1 MKRRTFIAGLGG
13 AAAWPLAVRAQQGER
28 LRRVAVL
35 IYGAENDPIAQAYVA
50 VIRDGLSMAGWTE
63 GRNLRTDLRFVGDA
77 DAIRIAVDGAVSLA
91 PDVIVAH
98 TGPVL
103 RAVQLRTQTIPIVLV
118 AVGDPIG
125 NGYVANL
132 SRPEGNTTGITN
144 LFFSIAGKWVELLKE
159 AVPRLERVA
168 FIYHSVFTYT
178 GYWAAIEAA
187 APNLSVR
194 AVRIPVSGVLEVEQ
208 AIGAFAVE
216 PNGGLIVAAQPN
228 AAFREAMFRQAIER
242 RLPTLY
248 IERIDIGQ
256 SGLIFYGPNFDNL
269 YRRSAY
275 FVDRILR
282 GTRVSEL
289 PVEFPTKFDLV
300 INLRVAKAIGLA
312 IPESFLLRA
321 DEVIE

>member
-1 MKRRTFIAGLGG
+1 MLRREFIAGLAG
-13 AAAWPLAVRAQQGER
+13 AVASPLAARSQQGER
-28 LRRVAVL
+28 LRRIAVL
-35 IYGAENDPIAQAYVA
+35 IYGAENDPVAQAYA
-50 VIRDGLSMAGWTE
+50 AAIRDGLSTSGWTE

-77 DAIRIAVDGAVSLA
+77 GAIRTAVDGAVSLA

-103 RAVQLRTQTIPIVLV
+103 RAVQQRTKIIPIVLL
-118 AVGDPIG
+118 AVGDPVG

-144 LFFSIAGKWVELLKE
+144 LFFSIAGKWVDLLKE

-168 FIYHSVFTYT
+168 LIYHSVFNLA

-187 APNLSVR
+187 APKLSLR
-194 AVRIPVSGVLEVEQ
+194 AVKIPIGDVSEIEH
-208 AIGAFAVE
+208 AIDAFAVG
-216 PNGGLIVAAQPN
+216 PNGGLIVGAQPN
-228 AAFREAMFRQAIER
+228 IPFREAMFRQAKER
-242 RLPTLY
+242 RLPTLCN
-248 IERIDIGQ
+248 ERIDITQG
-256 SGLIFYGPNFDNL
+256 GLMFYGPNHDNL
-269 YRRSAY
+269 FRRAGY

-282 GTRVSEL
+282 GARASEL

-300 INLRVAKAIGLA
+300 INLRIAKAIGLT
-312 IPESFLLRA
+312 IPELFLLRA